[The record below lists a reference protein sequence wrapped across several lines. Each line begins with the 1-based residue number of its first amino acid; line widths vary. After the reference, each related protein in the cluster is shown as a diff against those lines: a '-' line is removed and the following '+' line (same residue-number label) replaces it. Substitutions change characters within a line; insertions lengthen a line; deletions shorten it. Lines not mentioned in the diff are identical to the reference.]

1 MTQSPGATSRPDI
14 NSERLIDGVVIKDL
28 VTHPD
33 ERGFFREMIRVTDG
47 FFGEGSFG
55 QLSHSLMHPGSGKGW
70 HYHPGQTD
78 WWYAIGSLKVALY
91 DLREQSVTH
100 KQLNEIFMGDMYGA
114 KIVKIPPMVAHGCR
128 ALDTTHL
135 IYVTSSVYDPA
146 QEGRIAPDDPTLGYD
161 FVSPPP
167 VK

>member
-1 MTQSPGATSRPDI
+1 MTSTAESARTDALGQQ
-14 NSERLIDGVVIKDL
+14 LIRDVEIKDL
-28 VTHPD
+28 VTHAD

-70 HYHPGQTD
+70 HYHPDQVD
-78 WWYAIGSLKVALY
+78 WWYVIGDLKVALY
-91 DLREQSVTH
+91 DLREDSPTH
-100 KQLNEIFMGDMYGA
+100 RQLNEVFMGDIYGA
-114 KIVKIPPMVAHGCR
+114 KILKIPPMVAHGCR

-135 IYVTSSVYDPA
+135 IYVTSSVYNPA
-146 QEGRIAPDDPTLGYD
+146 QEGRIPHDDPALGYD
-161 FVSPPP
+161 FVSSPP